1 MDIYTYIITVMLMYW
16 TISIKKQA
24 GDKNDAKTPIK

>member
-1 MDIYTYIITVMLMYW
+1 MYW

-24 GDKNDAKTPIK
+24 GDKNDAKIPIKWETKPKLL